1 MLPWGDHPLSHEA
14 KTVPTKIRNL
24 IQEAKNERLEF
35 AVPLI
40 KTLQMSVLSA
50 SGRRHGAPPG
60 SLTVDDWLNL
70 ITNWEQQLG
79 GVKPRQMQFGIEFF
93 KEAMEQDETPYSAFS
108 SVLQVLVDM
117 MGRLVGECRNRKQT
131 GEAVL

>member
-1 MLPWGDHPLSHEA
+1 MQ
-14 KTVPTKIRNL
+14 TKIRNL

-40 KTLQMSVLSA
+40 KSLQMSVLGS
-50 SGRRHGAPPG
+50 SGRKRGAPAG
-60 SLTVDDWLNL
+60 SLTVDDWLTL

-79 GVKPRQMQFGIEFF
+79 AVRPRQVEYGIQFF
-93 KEAMEQDETPYSAFS
+93 KEAMEKDDVPYSSFS

-117 MGRLVGECRNRKQT
+117 MQRLTNINKANQNDASQAT
-131 GEAVL
+131 SMAA